1 MHLESI
7 LSGRYIGFAQGL
19 AKSSK
24 PLIKLLFNS
33 CISDL
38 GSQTGQNV
46 DFLLQKYSKMN
57 LADLVTDKNC
67 IKKSRVVVLSENE
80 KWKLNIIEEVSLMRK
95 GHLEVTEIDDKML
108 EEILDYVC
116 TE

>member
-1 MHLESI
+1 
-7 LSGRYIGFAQGL
+7 
-19 AKSSK
+19 
-24 PLIKLLFNS
+24 
-33 CISDL
+33 
-38 GSQTGQNV
+38 
-46 DFLLQKYSKMN
+46 MN